1 MKWSKHCA
9 ISEVSRTVRAVLNTN
24 PVEYELVAAT
34 TGARFQLNNAKL
46 YVPVV
51 TLSINNNINDIKE
64 QFLGTNT
71 DLK

>member
-24 PVEYELVAAT
+24 PVEYGSVAAT

-51 TLSINNNINDIKE
+51 TLSINDINDIKE